1 MKKLIIFVLSLA
13 ILCALLSISAT
24 ASVEIA
30 NSENEDTEAGTEQ
43 TQNDSQ
49 ESQMG
54 SGASEGT
61 NSEIIKEYLK
71 EKILPVIIGVL
82 TALCALLAT
91 LGKIKKAM
99 CDLGASR
106 EELKKE
112 AEIRDL
118 SFKEKSEYI
127 QARIDEVKETLK
139 DVPALQQNAKKL
151 MEEISMLKIECE
163 ALGKMLHLG
172 FLQSKDVITSGA
184 GKKIVQ
190 LAEEISRLNDSS
202 ISLNESDNL
211 DKENQITTPCV
222 DNLNNEG
229 VILDDE
235 A

>member
-1 MKKLIIFVLSLA
+1 MKKLIIFVLSLV
-13 ILCALLSISAT
+13 ILCTLFSISAM
-24 ASVEIA
+24 ASDEIA
-30 NSENEDTEAGTEQ
+30 DSDNISAQTSTEPAPDD
-43 TQNDSQ
+43 NQ
-49 ESQMG
+49 ESQV
-54 SGASEGT
+54 EGEKT

-106 EELKKE
+106 EEIKKE
-112 AEIRDL
+112 VESRDL

-127 QARIDEVKETLK
+127 QARINEVKEALK
-139 DVPALQQNAKKL
+139 DVPTLRENA
-151 MEEISMLKIECE
+151 EELRDEVLILKSECE
-163 ALGKMLHLG
+163 ALGKMLYLG

-190 LAEEISRLNDSS
+190 LAEEISRLNDGFLP
-202 ISLNESDNL
+202 INSDENH
-211 DKENQITTPCV
+211 DKKTQITTPCV
-222 DNLNNEG
+222 DNLANEG
-229 VILDDE
+229 VILDDK